1 MMQQSLIPSASV
13 AAMAAGFALLFIA
26 PVVFLIVLGVRRRL
40 SGAPLALGFASFFVS
55 QVVLRIPLLGV
66 LGTLPAFAA
75 FAADSPYLYA
85 LLVGGLSAGL
95 FEETARLGGALILKK
110 RRAYRDAVSFGLG
123 HGLCE
128 VMLLVGF
135 NYINLIVL
143 SLMANTNA
151 AALSALLGAETYE
164 VLIAQLQSVTPVL
177 VLWAVVERVSA
188 VLLHMFNTVLVF
200 RAVREKKA
208 VFYFAALALHT
219 VFNFGATL
227 LAPVSVAVCELVL
240 LAAGLACGWGV
251 LKARAWF
258 EAPSERTYA

>member
-1 MMQQSLIPSASV
+1 MMQQPLIPAASV
-13 AAMAAGFALLFIA
+13 AAMAAGFVLLFLLPA
-26 PVVFLIVLGVRRRL
+26 ALLIVLCVRRKL

-55 QVVLRIPLLGV
+55 QMVLRIPILSALGAV
-66 LGTLPAFAA
+66 PAVAA
-75 FAADSPYLYA
+75 FAAGSPYLYA

-95 FEETARLGGALILKK
+95 FEETARLGGALILKN

-128 VMLLVGF
+128 AMLLVGF

-143 SLMANTNA
+143 SLMVNTNA
-151 AALSALLGAETYE
+151 AALGTLLGSETYE
-164 VLIAQLQSVTPVL
+164 LVLEQLQSVTPVL
-177 VLWAVVERVSA
+177 VFWAVVERVSA
-188 VLLHMFNTVLVF
+188 VLLHLFNTVLVF

-208 VFYFAALALHT
+208 VFYLAALALHT

-258 EAPSERTYA
+258 EAPPEHISA